1 MSLLRSPPYGCG
13 LFFLRMKW
21 LSNKVKTIFSKFL
34 ISTDISHQGYDLRAA
49 VDGRQGVTVF
59 EREGPFE

>member
-1 MSLLRSPPYGCG
+1 
-13 LFFLRMKW
+13 MKW